1 MSEFLSL
8 YVTTPSREVAEKIG
22 RTLVGERLA
31 ACVNIIAAT
40 HSIYWWKG
48 TIEEATEVVL
58 IAKSRVALFEELDIR
73 IAPLRLS
80 LHRGVADRGW
90 PPAVSRL
97 GRAGNG
103 IIDRDN
109 IRLGMDHLCSP

>member
-22 RTLVGERLA
+22 RSLVEERLA

-40 HSIYWWKG
+40 HSIYCWKG

-58 IAKSRVALFEELDIR
+58 IAKSRAALFEELEKR
-73 IAPLRLS
+73 IS
-80 LHRGVADRGW
+80 ELHPNDCPCIVAW
-90 PPAVSRL
+90 PIA
-97 GRAGNG
+97 AGHG
-103 IIDRDN
+103 PYLDWVAQETA
-109 IRLGMDHLCSP
+109 S

>member
-22 RTLVGERLA
+22 RTLVEERLA

-58 IAKSRVALFEELDIR
+58 IAKSRAALFEELEKR
-73 IAPLRLS
+73 IS
-80 LHRGVADRGW
+80 ELHPYDCPCIVAW
-90 PPAVSRL
+90 PIA
-97 GRAGNG
+97 AGHRPYL
-103 IIDRDN
+103 DWVAQE
-109 IRLGMDHLCSP
+109 MAS

>member
-8 YVTTPSREVAEKIG
+8 YVTSPSREVAEKIG
-22 RTLVGERLA
+22 RTLVEERLA

-58 IAKSRVALFEELDIR
+58 IAKSRAAHFEELEKR
-73 IAPLRLS
+73 IS
-80 LHRGVADRGW
+80 ELHPYGCPCMAWPIAAGHRPYLDWVAQET
-90 PPAVSRL
+90 AS
-97 GRAGNG
+97 
-103 IIDRDN
+103 
-109 IRLGMDHLCSP
+109 